1 MKYRTPWWEEL
12 KRCVQGDHIPS
23 TMEGWNHPV
32 SSAFRSW
39 SLLLLEGLSAEFIN
53 ALVILAVS
61 TMAPNPLQA
70 LAQLHTRPPDLPPW
84 VDSARL
90 VYTLIVHPK
99 NSALSDEE

>member
-1 MKYRTPWWEEL
+1 M
-12 KRCVQGDHIPS
+12 
-23 TMEGWNHPV
+23 
-32 SSAFRSW
+32 
-39 SLLLLEGLSAEFIN
+39 
-53 ALVILAVS
+53 LVILAVS

-70 LAQLHTRPPDLPPW
+70 LAQLHTRPPDLPAW